1 MAPIASNPDNAAKEV
16 GAKPPAAAPAP
27 KMLQGKAAAQAVANN
42 PDEQRAAKARDDFAR
57 TFNQTRK
64 FPGADETPK
73 ATETPKAPEA
83 PKAPEPA
90 AKQAEPPT
98 QSPAPVPSFQQSA
111 TPSSDMEDATKGAKK
126 MDAIKSLKES
136 VVSVGGNKYRIL

>member
-1 MAPIASNPDNAAKEV
+1 MI
-16 GAKPPAAAPAP
+16 AAAGYLLLKSDAEIDIGGE
-27 KMLQGKAAAQAVANN
+27 KHGAEAAHME
-42 PDEQRAAKARDDFAR
+42 DAK
-57 TFNQTRK
+57 K
-64 FPGADETPK
+64 
-73 ATETPKAPEA
+73 EA